1 MSLSRSERGTGGP
14 RPHQPPQ
21 QDWQAAVRKRE
32 VDRYRE
38 VLQGQLQALIGQGS
52 QAVHQ
57 MAGEE
62 GEELPDPSDRAT
74 VEEERNWSLRLRD
87 RDRKLIGKIQ
97 EALARLDSGTFGQ
110 CTRCGR
116 PIGSA
121 RLHARPV
128 TDLCID
134 CKVETERLER

>member
-1 MSLSRSERGTGGP
+1 MHR
-14 RPHQPPQ
+14 
-21 QDWQAAVRKRE
+21 RE
-32 VDRYRE
+32 VEEYRA
-38 VLQGQLQALIGQGS
+38 VLQGQLQALVGHGS
-52 QAVHQ
+52 QAVRE
-57 MAGEE
+57 MATEE

-87 RDRKLIGKIQ
+87 RDRKLIGKLQ
-97 EALARLDSGTFGQ
+97 EALARLDDGTFGQ

-121 RLHARPV
+121 RLRARPM

-134 CKVETERLER
+134 CKTETEQLER

>member
-1 MSLSRSERGTGGP
+1 M
-14 RPHQPPQ
+14 
-21 QDWQAAVRKRE
+21 RKRD

-38 VLQGQLQALIGQGS
+38 VLQEQLQALIGQGS
-52 QAVHQ
+52 QAVHE
-57 MAGEE
+57 MSEEE

-87 RDRKLIGKIQ
+87 RDRKLINKLQ
-97 EALARLDSGTFGQ
+97 DALARLDAGTFGL

-116 PIGSA
+116 PIAEA
-121 RLHARPV
+121 RLRARPM

-134 CKVETERLER
+134 CKTEAERQER